1 MSDKIIS
8 NIFDQI
14 TIHHNNIVEFRGQ
27 IFKIVDGKYLEVGHR
42 LHKIPEP
49 RIKGRSK
56 KYFVDIQLT
65 KRNGRRNR
73 IYKYFDSYEDAKN
86 FAIKAIILRELI
98 PPSELDDIKKSEIA
112 PIKVSDNPQ
121 SVTKN
126 KQGKRTPKI
135 EKHGRKYRIR
145 KWEGGKYKIYTF
157 DNYLEALNFLRDL
170 EKGIITR
177 PEGLKLSEGF
187 KLYEEYLYSR
197 KRNIAKVKEFQY
209 FVKPFLEKWG
219 DIEFSKLTKNHIED
233 YIAKRTRDVHKR
245 TGQPISESTIK
256 SELSRLST
264 AWNFLIRTRY
274 VDGVNYADIVL
285 KERRLKDRIRERAL
299 SYEEIFTLLK
309 EIFNLPKGPRW
320 NEKKAFILI
329 GLFTGARKEE
339 VLRLRKEHIRI
350 ARDQTGYY
358 GMIYFT
364 SDITKTGK
372 TRKIDIPYEF
382 AMWLLQNCG
391 NDKILFPSFQNS
403 YQKRMLTEWFQRFLK
418 EKCHIENFYYHDFRH
433 TWATIASELGFSD
446 RIIALLGGW
455 KSLYSVSRYITL
467 RKEYSQNPMNH
478 FLNGMLQDITRQE
491 IEEEKI
497 IPLPEVETK
506 SEGEAEEKKRKRGKV
521 PKIEKVG
528 RKYRIREHKGGKWT
542 IHVFNTYEEALAFQ
556 KELEKALEK
565 EKEK

>member
-1 MSDKIIS
+1 MEDIINQIKI
-8 NIFDQI
+8 
-14 TIHHNNIVEFRGQ
+14 HGNIVEFKGHT
-27 IFKIVDGKYLEVGHR
+27 FKINGDYLEIGLKAYR
-42 LHKIPEP
+42 IPTPKQKE
-49 RIKGRSK
+49 RSK
-56 KYFVDIQLT
+56 KYKIEIQLT
-65 KRNGRRNR
+65 KQDGKRKR
-73 IYKYFDSYEDAKN
+73 IYKYFDSYDEARN
-86 FAIKAIILRELI
+86 FAIKMIIAREFASLTEPENNLNSTKDQENI
-98 PPSELDDIKKSEIA
+98 PQENEKK
-112 PIKVSDNPQ
+112 PQ
-121 SVTKN
+121 HNTQSSR
-126 KQGKRTPKI
+126 GKEKRIPKI
-135 EKHGRKYRIR
+135 EQHGRKFRIR
-145 KWEGGKYKIYTF
+145 KWENGKRVIYTF
-157 DNYLEALNFLRDL
+157 DTYLEALNFLRDL
-170 EKGIITR
+170 EKGIIVKS
-177 PEGLKLSEGF
+177 ESLKLSEGF
-187 KLYEEYLYSR
+187 KIYEEYLYSR
-197 KRNIAKVKEFQY
+197 KQDLVKVKEFQY
-209 FVKPFLEKWG
+209 FVRPFLEKWG
-219 DIEFSKLTKNHIED
+219 DVKFSKLTKKHIED
-233 YIAKRTRDVHKR
+233 YIAKRTQDFSKR
-245 TGQPISESTIK
+245 TGKPISESAIK
-256 SELSRLST
+256 SELTRLNA
-264 AWNFLIRTRY
+264 AWNFLIRTGY
-274 VDGVNYADIVL
+274 VEGVNYADIVL
-285 KERRLKDRIRERAL
+285 KERRLKDKIRERAL
-299 SYEEIFTLLK
+299 SYEEILCLLK

-446 RIIALLGGW
+446 RIIAILGGW

-497 IPLPEVETK
+497 MPLPEDETK
-506 SEGEAEEKKRKRGKV
+506 SEEGERKRKRGKV

>member
-27 IFKIVDGKYLEVGHR
+27 TFKIVDGKYLEVGHR

-121 SVTKN
+121 SD
-126 KQGKRTPKI
+126 
-135 EKHGRKYRIR
+135 
-145 KWEGGKYKIYTF
+145 

-170 EKGIITR
+170 EKGIIIR

-197 KRNIAKVKEFQY
+197 KRNKAKVKEFQY

-264 AWNFLIRTRY
+264 AWNFLIRTGY

-309 EIFNLPKGPRW
+309 EIIFNLPKGPRW

-358 GMIYFT
+358 GMINFT

-418 EKCHIENFYYHDFRH
+418 KCHIENFYYHDFRH

-455 KSLYSVSRYITL
+455 KSVYSVSRYITL
-467 RKEYSQNPMNH
+467 RREYSQNPMNH
-478 FLNGMLQDITRQE
+478 FIYGMLQDITRQE

-506 SEGEAEEKKRKRGKV
+506 SEGEAEKKKRKRGKV